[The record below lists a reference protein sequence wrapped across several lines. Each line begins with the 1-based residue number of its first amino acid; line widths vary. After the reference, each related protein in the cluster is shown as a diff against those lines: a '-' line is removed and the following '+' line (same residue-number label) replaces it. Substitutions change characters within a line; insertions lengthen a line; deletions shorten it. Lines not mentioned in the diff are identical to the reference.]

1 MQNLTLAP
9 LLPWRRAGVPPGP
22 QETHPSQPQ
31 LSRLPEFPSEGGAAL
46 TCSLSQDAAGWA
58 GMKAALQKSQT
69 KGPAGGCPARLRP
82 LHADAPPHRVLTG
95 PLPGTWL
102 GEQTHPWGLIQ
113 LQPLP
118 RTTGPLG
125 VRASSPENRGDRA
138 RSITMTPE
146 KQTKPPPPSI
156 LPRLSSGLGQTTA
169 GAQGRPGRRRPFGND
184 AARAWAQPPQ
194 APPAGTSPGAPTA
207 QTRLPGRP
215 LFRSQAVGPPV
226 QPPRG
231 PQGLPGLGLTAPSGP
246 MSITTVALS

>member
-22 QETHPSQPQ
+22 QETHPSQPR
-31 LSRLPEFPSEGGAAL
+31 LSRLPEFPSGRRGRVDLLAVTRRRRL
-46 TCSLSQDAAGWA
+46 GWR
-58 GMKAALQKSQT
+58 
-69 KGPAGGCPARLRP
+69 GGCLAEVPDEGASRWVSGEAPPPACRR
-82 LHADAPPHRVLTG
+82 PPHRVLTG

-102 GEQTHPWGLIQ
+102 GEQTHPWSLIQ

-156 LPRLSSGLGQTTA
+156 LPRLSSGLGQTAA

-194 APPAGTSPGAPTA
+194 APPAGTSPGVPTA

-215 LFRSQAVGPPV
+215 LFCSQAVGPPV

-231 PQGLPGLGLTAPSGP
+231 PQGLLGLGLTAPSGP